1 MRCVPSGIVI
11 RVVFVLAVAAST
23 AAAQPQAPAA
33 PPVGDAQ
40 TARMVSELGLREGD
54 TPVSSMPG
62 WKRPARVLVRDL
74 PAARRAWLQEAAPGV
89 ELVAASSVP
98 EARGLAAD
106 VDVVLGFCE
115 AAVLEAGTRVRW
127 VQTYNAGIERCLVSP
142 VFRERGLLLTNM
154 QRIAGPVM
162 AEHVMALVLAF
173 SRGLPGY
180 LASQR
185 DGRWSRDSVPAN
197 WSPFSAAA
205 NGQQPAFALT
215 GKTMLV
221 VGFGGIGTEVARRAH
236 AFGMTVTAI
245 RNSKAEPPPFV
256 SRMGLPGDLA
266 AFVRD
271 ADIVVDTL
279 PLTPDTQGMF
289 DAKIFGAMKRTAFFV
304 NVGRGG
310 TVKTDDLVKALEART
325 IAGAGLDVVDPE
337 PLPDGHPLWKAPGL
351 ILTPH
356 VSADS
361 DVDEEARW
369 LLVRENLRRYVAGGK
384 LLSVVDTSRGY

>member
-1 MRCVPSGIVI
+1 MAGVSSVRVSG
-11 RVVFVLAVAAST
+11 VVMALAIGVAAP
-23 AAAQPQAPAA
+23 AARAQAPAA
-33 PPVGDAQ
+33 PSNLDAQ
-40 TARMVSELGLREGD
+40 TTRMVAELGLREGE
-54 TPVSSMPG
+54 TPASALPG
-62 WKRPARVLVRDL
+62 WKKPTRVLVRDL
-74 PAARRAWLQEAAPGV
+74 PDDRRAWLQEVAPGV
-89 ELVAASSVP
+89 ELVAASSVSD
-98 EARGLAAD
+98 ARGRAAD

-115 AAVLEAGTRVRW
+115 PAVLDAATQARW

-142 VFRERGLLLTNM
+142 VIRQRGLLLTNM

-162 AEHVMALVLAF
+162 AEHVMALALAF

-185 DGRWSRDSVPAN
+185 DGRWSRDSLPAN
-197 WSPFSAAA
+197 WSPFTAAA
-205 NGQQPAFALT
+205 NGSQSAFALT

-266 AFVRD
+266 TFVRD

-279 PLTPDTQGMF
+279 PLTPDTRNMF
-289 DAKIFGAMKRTAFFV
+289 DAKIFGAMKKTAFFV

-310 TVKTDDLVKALEART
+310 TVNTDDLVQALVNRT
-325 IAGAGLDVVDPE
+325 IAGAGLDVVEPE

-361 DVDEEARW
+361 DIDEDVRW

-384 LLSVVDTSRGY
+384 LLSVVDTTRGY

>member
-1 MRCVPSGIVI
+1 MRVAPFKGLI
-11 RVVFVLAVAAST
+11 RVVCGLAVVAAT
-23 AAAQPQAPAA
+23 ATAQTPAPAA
-33 PPVGDAQ
+33 PPATDAQ
-40 TARMVSELGLREGD
+40 TARMVADLGLREGE
-54 TPVSSMPG
+54 TPVSSTPG
-62 WKRPARVLVRDL
+62 WKRPSRVLVRDL
-74 PAARRAWLQEAAPGV
+74 PADRRAWLQEVAPGV
-89 ELVAASSVP
+89 ELVAASSVQ
-98 EARGLAAD
+98 EARALAAD
-106 VDVVLGFCE
+106 VDVSLGFCE
-115 AAVLEAGTRVRW
+115 APVLEAGTRIRW

-142 VFRERGLLLTNM
+142 VFRQRGLLLTNM

-162 AEHVMALVLAF
+162 AEHVMALALAF

-180 LASQR
+180 LTAQR
-185 DGRWSRDSVPAN
+185 DGRWSRD
-197 WSPFSAAA
+197 AASFMA
-205 NGQQPAFALT
+205 DGQQPAFALT

-221 VGFGGIGTEVARRAH
+221 VGFGGVGTEVARRAH
-236 AFGMTVTAI
+236 AFGMTVVAI
-245 RNSKAEPPPFV
+245 RNSKSDPPPYV
-256 SRMGLPGDLA
+256 SRMGLPGDLP

-289 DAKIFGAMKRTAFFV
+289 DARIFGAMKRSAIFI

-310 TVKTDDLVKALEART
+310 TVKTDDLVQALVERT

-361 DVDEEARW
+361 DIDEEARW
-369 LLVRENLRRYVAGGK
+369 LLVRENLRRYVAGDR